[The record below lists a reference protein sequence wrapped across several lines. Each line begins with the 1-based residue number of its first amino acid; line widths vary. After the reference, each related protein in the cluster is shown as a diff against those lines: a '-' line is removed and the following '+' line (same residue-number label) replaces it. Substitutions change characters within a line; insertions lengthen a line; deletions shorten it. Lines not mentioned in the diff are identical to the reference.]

1 MLTCDQDSLREVQ
14 MGIRVR
20 KQKDGKLR
28 QIQTSDSAQAWSSD
42 EETEVKFFW
51 RNKKVKFDRGGK

>member
-14 MGIRVR
+14 MGMIRVR

-28 QIQTSDSAQAWSSD
+28 QIQTSNSAQAWSSD
-42 EETEVKFFW
+42 EETGVKLFW
-51 RNKKVKFDRGGK
+51 RNKKHKI